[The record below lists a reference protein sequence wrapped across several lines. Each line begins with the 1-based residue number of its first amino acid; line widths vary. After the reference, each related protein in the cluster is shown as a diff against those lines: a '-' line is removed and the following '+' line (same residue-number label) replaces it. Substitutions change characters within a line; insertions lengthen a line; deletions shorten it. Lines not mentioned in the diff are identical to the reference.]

1 MDSGTLTISG
11 SSKRLKDMI
20 DSVVH
25 EQIQRYLD
33 GEISVS
39 EIYRWAFDQIPPYIE
54 DDVDTTKPNPSALS
68 FLVFACCEYDLCR
81 DYLGWSDAR
90 AEAEFRELLTE
101 HIASQSVKAS

>member
-1 MDSGTLTISG
+1 
-11 SSKRLKDMI
+11 MI
-20 DSVVH
+20 DSVVN

-33 GEISVS
+33 GGISVGD
-39 EIYRWAFDQIPPYIE
+39 IYRWAFDQIPPRIE

-68 FLVFACCEYDLCR
+68 FLVFACCEYDLLR

-101 HIASQSVKAS
+101 HIVSQSVKAS